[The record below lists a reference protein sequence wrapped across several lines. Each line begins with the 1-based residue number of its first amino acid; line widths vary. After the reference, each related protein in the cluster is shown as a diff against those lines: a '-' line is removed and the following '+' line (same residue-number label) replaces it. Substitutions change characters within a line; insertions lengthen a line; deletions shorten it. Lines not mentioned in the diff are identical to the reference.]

1 MLEIYLAE
9 AEYYSEQQQRFVR
22 REAKN
27 LQFEHSLQSVSKWE
41 AIHRKAFLTRQ
52 DKTPEEHLSYIQ
64 AMRLD
69 QFPKEAVHEL
79 SEEHFRQINSYINS
93 SQTATTFQGS
103 TTNRTSSEVITSE
116 LIYHWMTSYQIPFE
130 CDQWHLDRLLTLI
143 RVCSI
148 KSAPPKKMRRSEIL
162 ARNRSLNEQRLARLG
177 TTG

>member
-116 LIYHWMTSYQIPFE
+116 LIYYWMSSASIPLAAE
-130 CDQWHLDRLLTLI
+130 QWHLNRLINLI
-143 RVCSI
+143 RIHGV
-148 KSAPPKKMRRSEIL
+148 KSQKPKKQGRSEMM
-162 ARNRSLNEQRLARLG
+162 AQRAQLNAQRRAASG
-177 TTG
+177 TSG